1 MAKLLLLIFLI
12 ITACNPVVSMGGFV
26 HSLFTGNTT
35 ATMLGAGDMVLEQ
48 QTGKTAKEH
57 VWDDLKK
64 VFRETPKPRPK
75 NIINKDNIEWEI
87 Q

>member
-35 ATMLGAGDMVLEQ
+35 AIGDLEAREQ
-48 QTGKTAKEH
+48 F
-57 VWDDLKK
+57 KK
-64 VFRETPKPRPK
+64 VKQHP
-75 NIINKDNIEWEI
+75 DL
-87 Q
+87 